1 MLNTPVEPRPAAT
14 LILLRKASSRPM
26 QILMVKRHQDIRFAG
41 GAVVF
46 PGGRVDATD
55 HALAD
60 SDKGNAFKIAAIR
73 ETFEEGGILLAYHA
87 KTGAPV
93 SKINVDRV
101 LSRYRTLISSGKL
114 TFGEMLHKENLIA
127 DTNKLVPFA
136 HWITPPNRVKRFDTH
151 FFVAG
156 YAEDQQADHDG
167 GEITETIWISPAELL
182 TAAKAGQHK
191 LVFATRMN
199 VERLATFK
207 TVDHALKEIQATPV
221 VTVRPETI
229 DTHEGK
235 RVRIPL
241 AAGYGGELF
250 VSNDPAAI

>member
-1 MLNTPVEPRPAAT
+1 MAAPPVEPRPAAT
-14 LILLRKASSRPM
+14 LILLRETPAQSM
-26 QILMVKRHQDIRFAG
+26 QVLMVKRHQDIRFAG

-60 SDKGNAFKIAAIR
+60 SHKGDAFKIAAIR
-73 ETFEEGGILLAYHA
+73 ETFEESGILLACHA

-93 SKINVDRV
+93 CKENADRM
-101 LSRYRTLISSGKL
+101 LSQYRADVCSGKF
-114 TFGEMLHKENLIA
+114 TFGEMLDKESLIA
-127 DTNKLVPFA
+127 DTNKLVAFA

-156 YAEDQQADHDG
+156 YTEDQLAGHDG
-167 GEITETIWISPAELL
+167 DEITETIWISPAELL
-182 TAAKAGQHK
+182 TAAKAGHHK

-199 VERLATFK
+199 VERLTAYG
-207 TVDHALKEIQATPV
+207 TVEQALKKIRATPF

-235 RVRIPL
+235 RVRIPRE
-241 AAGYGGELF
+241 AGYGGDLF
-250 VSNDPAAI
+250 VSNDPSAI